1 MLSLQLVAFLCYV
14 GGTWVTSLRA
24 LWAATGMRAR
34 LRLPPSPGDKFAD
47 TVLQVGLWADW
58 LAWLWAVG
66 GTGLWARPL
75 AMYVHGQE
83 PSPKSGALFCTLL
96 LRPNK
101 RAINRHACRSWG
113 ATPTSWLASLAT
125 GGWCG
130 RWGWACTTA
139 PFGAAKQVR
148 CAGRAVREGMDGRAR
163 AVCARHRAAL

>member
-58 LAWLWAVG
+58 LAWLWALG

-75 AMYVHGQE
+75 ATYVHGQE
-83 PSPKSGALFCTLL
+83 PF
-96 LRPNK
+96 
-101 RAINRHACRSWG
+101 
-113 ATPTSWLASLAT
+113 
-125 GGWCG
+125 
-130 RWGWACTTA
+130 
-139 PFGAAKQVR
+139 
-148 CAGRAVREGMDGRAR
+148 
-163 AVCARHRAAL
+163 